1 MKKNLKS
8 LTLID
13 KDKISLSLKAIYQRT
28 EKDVNKFLK
37 TRNGLAYLRM
47 KYPNLSVSEA
57 IKEYKSAAYAAL
69 NY

>member
-13 KDKISLSLKAIYQRT
+13 KDKISLSLRAVYQRT
-28 EKDVNKFLK
+28 EKDINKFLK

-57 IKEYKSAAYAAL
+57 VKEYKSTAYAAL